1 MRNLVL
7 GGVALLA
14 VLAVRAERIELK
26 TDYASCVVETRGAR
40 IMSFKPADDEEVVW
54 QADPVQV
61 DEPKWAHGGIP
72 VCWPWFGV
80 NGKVD
85 VHGTAWK
92 SPFTVV
98 SNVRENGRARL
109 VLARDEEKAR
119 VEVSVSLYD
128 TLKIELKT
136 VNTSREPFG
145 FSAAFHPYF
154 RVGDVTKCSVGGV
167 NPKFEASTFTP
178 QVSLVNPIDD
188 VWPAGRGSC
197 TIYRL
202 ADPVLDRTI
211 YVFAENS
218 TAVNV
223 WNPGAPK
230 DTPGFIPGDSWRGFA
245 CVEPMLGEATK
256 PVTLRPGEYVS
267 LMMGVDVRKGSKT
280 SGYVGADPRRP
291 QAAEETTGRPFH
303 VLYLGAHP
311 DDFDYSL
318 SAQAVKLVRAGAKVT
333 AVAFCNGNKGHVDMK
348 PEALAARR
356 LKEVQA
362 AAKVYGLERYIV
374 LDSPDCELDA
384 TRAWRERVGRLVR
397 DIAPDMVLTHR
408 TVDYHSDH
416 RAVGQIVQDLTYF
429 LGVPHWCPDTPVPK
443 KLPFVMYAVDD
454 FTSPRRVRADLVMSA
469 SGGIEEGARG
479 LACHVSQVF
488 EWMPPE
494 LGDDPAKLTDP
505 AVRAAYALKLEKDYC
520 AAHAKAYA
528 DVFEKAYGNRN
539 EPAAVAELSEYSRAP
554 SARELE
560 FVESVPGFKWIG
572 SRTIDILH

>member
-1 MRNLVL
+1 MKKIIL
-7 GGVALLA
+7 GGAIALV
-14 VLAVRAERIELK
+14 VLAVKAERIELK
-26 TDYASCVVETRGAR
+26 TDCASCVVETRGAR
-40 IMSFKPADDEEVVW
+40 IMSFKPTDGEEVIW

-80 NGKVD
+80 NGKAEI
-85 VHGTAWK
+85 HGTAWREE
-92 SPFTVV
+92 FEVV
-98 SNVRENGRARL
+98 SRKTDGKTGEL
-109 VLARDEEKAR
+109 VLARTEGKIR
-119 VEVSVSLYD
+119 VEVTVRLRD
-128 TLKIELKT
+128 ALKVELKT
-136 VNTSREPFG
+136 VNASDADYR

-154 RVGDVTKCSVGGV
+154 RVGERDRVEVGGV
-167 NPKFEASTFTP
+167 KPGTIRIDRA
-178 QVSLVNPIDD
+178 IDD
-188 VWPAGRGSC
+188 VYPTAPGSC
-197 TIYRL
+197 TICRIH
-202 ADPVLDRTI
+202 DPEKDRTI
-211 YVFAENS
+211 YTYFENA
-218 TAVNV
+218 TGVNV
-223 WNPGAPK
+223 WNPGAEK
-230 DTPGFIPGDSWRGFA
+230 DCPGTVPGDEWRHYV
-245 CVEPMLGEATK
+245 CVEPMLGESPS
-256 PVTLRPGEYVS
+256 PVTLKPGDFLT
-267 LMMGVDVRKGSKT
+267 LMMGIEVRKGAKT
-280 SGYVGADPRRP
+280 SGYVGKDPRRP
-291 QAAEETTGRPFH
+291 SAADEPTGRPFH

-333 AVAFCNGNKGHVDMK
+333 AVAFCNGNKGHVDMS

-356 LKEVQA
+356 LKEAQA

-384 TRAWRERVGRLVR
+384 TRAWRERIGRLVR
-397 DIAPDMVLTHR
+397 DVAPDMVLTHR

-429 LGVPHWCPDTPVPK
+429 LGVPHWCPDTPVPE

-469 SGGIEEGARG
+469 AGAIEEGARG
-479 LACHVSQVF
+479 LACHVSQLF

-494 LGDDPAKLTDP
+494 LGDDPEKLTAPD
-505 AVRAAYALKLEKDYC
+505 VRAAYALKLEKDYC

-560 FVESVPGFKWIG
+560 FVESVPGFRWIG
-572 SRTIDILH
+572 SRTLDILH